1 MIVFEDCPNQ
11 WSLSR
16 PLLALILTND
26 AFYAQVISPLP
37 LPGSV
42 SPCVVCPLTT
52 NGAFYA
58 QWRGTVLQQQAQAGS
73 AERQAKLG
81 AAFDKLMQVLLPLP
95 SGASAPPAGA
105 HAPPLPPS
113 PAMIAGGAADARGEE
128 PRQVHAEPDA
138 LPPRRQKPLLRRG
151 AGRLERGVR
160 ARSDARSEDLR
171 EG

>member
-26 AFYAQVISPLP
+26 AFYAQVIPPLP
-37 LPGSV
+37 PPPGSV

-105 HAPPLPPS
+105 HAPLSLP
-113 PAMIAGGAADARGEE
+113 
-128 PRQVHAEPDA
+128 
-138 LPPRRQKPLLRRG
+138 PPRRLQEVQPT
-151 AGRLERGVR
+151 LEAKNRDKFTQNLTLFRHDVKN
-160 ARSDARSEDLR
+160 LF
-171 EG
+171 